1 MNYFLGLG
9 NDIIEISRI
18 EKAIKNLRFI
28 QKIYT
33 EEEIK
38 LIVSKGN
45 KAETYAGRF
54 AAKESI
60 SKALG
65 TGMRKINFSD
75 IEIINNELGK
85 PIVRFKNNIEN
96 YNEKY
101 LVDISISHCREYAT
115 STAIIF
121 KKEKE
126 VID

>member
-9 NDIIEISRI
+9 TDIIEISRI
-18 EKAIKNLRFI
+18 EKAIKNLKFI

-38 LIVSKGN
+38 LIVLKGN

-65 TGMRKINFSD
+65 TGMRKISFSD
-75 IEIINNELGK
+75 IEIINNKLGK
-85 PIVRFKNNIEN
+85 PIVRFKNSIED
-96 YNEKY
+96 YNKKY
-101 LVDISISHCREYAT
+101 LVEISISHCREYAI